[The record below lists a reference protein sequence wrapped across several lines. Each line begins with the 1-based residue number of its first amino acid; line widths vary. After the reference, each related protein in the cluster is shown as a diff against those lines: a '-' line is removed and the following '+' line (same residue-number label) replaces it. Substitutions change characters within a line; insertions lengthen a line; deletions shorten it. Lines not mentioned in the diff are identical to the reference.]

1 MMSGI
6 LAKAKPHLPPAAL
19 GIGILLLW
27 EIGVRAFHVP
37 DYVLPRPTAVLI
49 YCLGN
54 FSGFLSHFWI
64 TAVES
69 TLGLILGIAIGVSL
83 AIIAVMSEATARA
96 IVPWAIAAKTVPI
109 VAIAPLLI
117 LWFGYGLISKVVMA
131 AAICFFP
138 IFVTTLKGFHSF
150 SEDAWYLFRSYGATK
165 WQLLTKL
172 QVPHCLPYF
181 FASLR
186 VGATLSVIG
195 AIVAELAGAKKG
207 LGFLVLYTS
216 MRVDTLQLF
225 GAIFFSSVLG
235 FLLYGLV
242 AGLDKLVVTR
252 MGMETIRE

>member
-1 MMSGI
+1 MMNKI
-6 LAKAKPHLPPAAL
+6 LAHARRHVPPAAL
-19 GIGILLLW
+19 GIAVLLLW
-27 EIGVRAFHVP
+27 EVGVRAFDIP
-37 DYVLPRPTAVLI
+37 EYVLPRPTAILV
-49 YCLGN
+49 YCVRN
-54 FSGFLSHFWI
+54 FSGFLDHFWV

-69 TLGLILGIAIGVSL
+69 TLGLALGIAVGVAL
-83 AIIAVMSEATARA
+83 AVVSVMSEATARA
-96 IVPWAIAAKTVPI
+96 ILPWAITAKTVPI

-117 LWFGYGLISKVVMA
+117 LWFGYGLMSKVVMA

-186 VGATLSVIG
+186 VGATLAVIG

-225 GAIFFSSVLG
+225 GAILFSSVLG

-242 AGLDKLVVTR
+242 AGLDKLVVAR
-252 MGMETIRE
+252 MGMETLRE

>member
-1 MMSGI
+1 MKSRI
-6 LAKAKPHLPPAAL
+6 LAKARKHLPPAAL
-19 GIGILLLW
+19 GVAVLLLW
-27 EIGVRAFHVP
+27 EIAVRGFNIP
-37 DYVLPRPTAVLI
+37 DYVLPRPTAVLA
-49 YCLGN
+49 YSLRNFPEFLG
-54 FSGFLSHFWI
+54 HFWV

-69 TLGLILGIAIGVSL
+69 TLGLVLGIAIGVSL
-83 AIIAVMSEATARA
+83 AIVAVMSESTARA

-117 LWFGYGLISKVVMA
+117 LWFGYGLMSKVVMA

-150 SEDAWYLFRSYGATK
+150 NEDAWYLFRSYGATK

-172 QVPHCLPYF
+172 EVPHCLPYF

-207 LGFLVLYTS
+207 LGFLVLYSS

-242 AGLDKLVVTR
+242 AGLDHLVVTR

>member
-1 MMSGI
+1 MQSSV
-6 LAKAKPHLPPAAL
+6 LAIVRRHLPPTAL
-19 GIGILLLW
+19 GIAVLLMW
-27 EIGVRAFHVP
+27 EIGVRVFRVP
-37 DYVLPRPTAVLI
+37 DYVLPRPTAVLV
-49 YCLGN
+49 YCARNFADFLG
-54 FSGFLSHFWI
+54 HFWV

-69 TLGLILGIAIGVSL
+69 SLGLALGIAVGVLL
-83 AIIAVMSEATARA
+83 AIVAVMSDATARA
-96 IVPWAIAAKTVPI
+96 IVPWAITAKTVPV
-109 VAIAPLLI
+109 VAVAPLLI
-117 LWFGYGLISKVVMA
+117 LWFGYGLMSKVVMA

-150 SEDAWYLFRSYGATK
+150 NEDAWYLFRSYGATK

-207 LGFLVLYTS
+207 LGFLVLYSS
-216 MRVDTLQLF
+216 MRVDTVQLF
-225 GAIFFSSVLG
+225 GAILFSSVLG

-242 AGLDKLVVTR
+242 AGLDQLVVTR